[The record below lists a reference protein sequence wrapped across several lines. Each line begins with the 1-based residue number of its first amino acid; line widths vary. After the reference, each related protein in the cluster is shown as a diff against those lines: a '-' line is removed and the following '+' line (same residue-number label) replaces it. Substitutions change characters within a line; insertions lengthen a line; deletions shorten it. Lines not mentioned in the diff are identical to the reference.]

1 MNSTTKKIILTLLL
15 LGLLI
20 VLLYGIVT
28 KLVATNT
35 QSVKTE
41 LESRYEMQSDRL
53 IQIADATKQNTAD
66 DSVALIIKDCSADK
80 RKQFDTL
87 LDKLSTN
94 ITNVELSELTGL
106 FYQCGN
112 FYAQQRASMSL
123 VLNREVEALGDTVSL
138 LKLIESDTSTR
149 QADVKTWQD
158 IATAETKVAVYFTQ
172 LVELQGSIITALG
185 NGKNADSIEVSE
197 ALTEVSKVRGQ
208 MVVLSK
214 QIEDY
219 RTTLQSI

>member
-138 LKLIESDTSTR
+138 LKLIESDSSTR